1 MLVLPLEVR
10 PMAANDVIAL
20 EANFTGWKNNRF
32 PNPAKG
38 DNPFEYYCIEQ
49 FARSFDLGDS
59 QLKAG
64 MVGAGGDGGIDAFYI
79 FANGDMVDSETEID
93 PKETPEFKLLI
104 MQVKSDE
111 GFSPIAVDKMYWF
124 LEDLLDLA
132 KKKAAYHSTYHQDL
146 IGNLRCVEQRIPFFY
161 NITESLPPCSAFP
174 QF

>member
-1 MLVLPLEVR
+1 
-10 PMAANDVIAL
+10 MAANDVIAL
-20 EANFTGWKNNRF
+20 EANFTSWKNNRF

-38 DNPFEYYCIEQ
+38 DNPFEYYCVEQ

-64 MVGAGGDGGIDAFYI
+64 MAGDGGDGGIDAFYI

-124 LEDLLDLA
+124 LGGATTADG
-132 KKKAAYHSTYHQDL
+132 YHPSFCL
-146 IGNLRCVEQRIPFFY
+146 SGAGLRGAQRLVTRRLRPVPFGET
-161 NITESLPPCSAFP
+161 IWRGRLSRR
-174 QF
+174 